1 MGELL
6 AAIVHELGQ
15 PMTAILA
22 NAQAGLR
29 LMGAGEEHAKE
40 VRDILDDI
48 VADERRANQVIARL
62 RSLFRKGEGERQPL
76 TISNLINDVVSMV
89 RADADLRQVSIK
101 LDVAPQL
108 PRVSG
113 DRVQLQQV
121 LLNVFVNAFEAMAQ
135 RTDPPRELTV
145 RACALGDERVQVDV
159 ADTGPGIVADNVASL
174 FEPFVTTKPG
184 GMGMGLSV
192 ASSIVR
198 AHDGQLWAMNNP
210 DIGATFYIVLPAM
223 PDDTALN
230 STT

>member
-1 MGELL
+1 M
-6 AAIVHELGQ
+6 
-15 PMTAILA
+15 
-22 NAQAGLR
+22 
-29 LMGAGEEHAKE
+29 
-40 VRDILDDI
+40 
-48 VADERRANQVIARL
+48 
-62 RSLFRKGEGERQPL
+62 
-76 TISNLINDVVSMV
+76 
-89 RADADLRQVSIK
+89 SIK

-192 ASSIVR
+192 ASSIVFS
-198 AHDGQLWAMNNP
+198 P
-210 DIGATFYIVLPAM
+210 GASVRH
-223 PDDTALN
+223 
-230 STT
+230 SS